1 MRNETSQN
9 LPLKYGVPQGSV
21 LGPVLFT
28 MYTKP
33 LSALIRKHSISY
45 HLYADDTQLYGASDT
60 ENIHQ
65 LIHTTTH
72 CIQDISS
79 WMNINKLKLNEDK
92 TDIIIFGCSKSIDSL
107 PVIKFDLNGHEVL
120 CSKKVK
126 NLGAILDQDMSMFS
140 FVSNVCKNL
149 YFQVRKISS
158 IRKYI
163 NHNVAKTLVTIL
175 ILSRID
181 YCNSL
186 LAGLPKQQ
194 LQRLQNLQNNAAR

>member
-1 MRNETSQN
+1 M
-9 LPLKYGVPQGSV
+9 
-21 LGPVLFT
+21 
-28 MYTKP
+28 
-33 LSALIRKHSISY
+33 
-45 HLYADDTQLYGASDT
+45 
-60 ENIHQ
+60 
-65 LIHTTTH
+65 
-72 CIQDISS
+72 
-79 WMNINKLKLNEDK
+79 
-92 TDIIIFGCSKSIDSL
+92 
-107 PVIKFDLNGHEVL
+107 IKFDLNGHEVL

-140 FVSNVCKNL
+140 FVSNLCKNL

-163 NHNVAKTLVTIL
+163 NHNVAKTLVTTL

-194 LQRLQNLQNNAAR
+194 LQRLQNLQNNSARLITLNLKRKRDHVTPMLIELHWLNINDRICYKICLFFLSA